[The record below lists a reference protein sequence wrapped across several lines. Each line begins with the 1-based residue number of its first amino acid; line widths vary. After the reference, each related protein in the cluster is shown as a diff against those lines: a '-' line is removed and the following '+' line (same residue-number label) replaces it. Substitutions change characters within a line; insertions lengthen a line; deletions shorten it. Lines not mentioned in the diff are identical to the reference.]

1 MRRPSPASPIC
12 EESWEEIAP
21 GSTEV
26 VKKTSRHAWLSD
38 QPLHRNNV
46 HSRCNLGARHR
57 WGIETGFLVEKHHGY
72 QYEHCFSYDWEA
84 MRGYHYLMRL
94 GHALNVLA
102 RYSYALAK
110 YVRDL
115 GARSLIEFVRS
126 TIAGLWLRAEDFQQ
140 IASAA
145 CQIRLE

>member
-1 MRRPSPASPIC
+1 MRPFHFTDDKS
-12 EESWEEIAP
+12 
-21 GSTEV
+21 
-26 VKKTSRHAWLSD
+26 
-38 QPLHRNNV
+38 
-46 HSRCNLGARHR
+46 
-57 WGIETGFLVEKHHGY
+57 GFLVEKHQGY
-72 QYEHCFSYDWEA
+72 QYEHCFSYEWEA

-94 GHALNVLA
+94 GHALNVLS

-115 GARSLIEFVRS
+115 GVRGLIEFVRS
-126 TIAGLWLRAEDFQQ
+126 TIAGLWLETEDFQQ